1 MPTPQPD
8 RATTL
13 RKLRQASPARW
24 LQIKVAFGQ
33 GRFRLGRWEWRWRKG
48 KRRRGARFGVIGCKG
63 MAFFRLRM
71 GRTGLP

>member
-13 RKLRQASPARW
+13 RKLRQVSPARW

-48 KRRRGARFGVIGCKG
+48 KRR
-63 MAFFRLRM
+63 
-71 GRTGLP
+71 